1 MIVNDSKLLLHLTL
15 TVAKIG
21 LLTSEG
27 KRHNFQ
33 VKKVINSAITTNTD
47 ERIIIIYIYF
57 VSLVKF
63 CEEVAE

>member
-47 ERIIIIYIYF
+47 ERIIIYINF

-63 CEEVAE
+63 CKEVAE